1 MIWTTVS
8 SRSYFSWLYI
18 ASPSLATKKVV
29 SLISVLTICW
39 FPCVKL
45 SLVSLKKGICY
56 DQCILLAEIQL
67 AFALLHFVLQGQ
79 TCLLLQVSR
88 DFLILYSIPLWWKDI
103 FFFDALDI
111 LVSVHRTVNSICKGL
126 YTMLK

>member
-1 MIWTTVS
+1 MIWATVS
-8 SRSYFSWLYI
+8 SQSYFCWLYR
-18 ASPSLATKKVV
+18 ASPSLATKNVIN
-29 SLISVLTICW
+29 LILVLTIWWC
-39 FPCVKL
+39 PHVKSYFVL
-45 SLVSLKKGICY
+45 LEKGVCY
-56 DQCILLAEIQL
+56 DQHFLLVKLL
-67 AFALLHFVLQGQ
+67 AFARLHFVLQGQ

-103 FFFDALDI
+103 FFFDSLDI